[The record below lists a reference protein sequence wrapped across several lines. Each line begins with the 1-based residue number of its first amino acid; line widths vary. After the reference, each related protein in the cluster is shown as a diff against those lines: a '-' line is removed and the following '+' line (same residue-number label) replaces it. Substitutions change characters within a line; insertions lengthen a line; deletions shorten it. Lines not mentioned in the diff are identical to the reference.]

1 MESYRSTNRSSVKTL
16 GHEVMI
22 VRTRFILDK
31 RGDEADRHKLDDEN
45 LVLTFE
51 KNSEFALALTV
62 TTTYLLRIG
71 EHVFF

>member
-45 LVLTFE
+45 LYI